1 MNKCH
6 KCGQPAEIGFTCN
19 KCKREKQALYLFKYR
34 NKKRDPKWEFKI
46 GIKEEKIKQLAAEIA
61 ELKKKIEEVK
71 TNVN

>member
-6 KCGQPAEIGFTCN
+6 QCGQPAEHGFTCN
-19 KCKREKQALYLFKYR
+19 KCKREKQALYGLKYR
-34 NKKRDPKWEFKI
+34 NKKSVPKWEFKI

-71 TNVN
+71 NNVN